1 MKNTYLI
8 VFILC
13 TLFGFSQSQSAGVE
27 SIAMAEMN
35 AASKVVNIQANANTQ
50 NYNIT
55 YQKLEF
61 TLNPS
66 VKFITGKI
74 TTTYTALANMST
86 LTFDFAN
93 QLTAS
98 SVKMGTTSLSFV
110 ENTNNELV
118 ITLPSTQATG
128 TSATVEVT
136 YSGVPPANG
145 FDAFVQTTHNGAP
158 VIWTL
163 SEPFGARDWWP
174 CKQDLNDKID
184 SIDVYIT
191 APSQYISVS
200 NGIETTAPVISGS
213 NKTTHF
219 HHGYPIPAY
228 LVAIACTNYSV
239 YNQTGGTTPNDYPI
253 INYIYPEDL
262 ASVQPQLAET
272 PPILE
277 LCESLFEVYPFHTEK
292 YGHAQFGWG
301 GGMEH
306 TTVSFMGSFGRGLI
320 AHELAHQWFGDKI
333 TCGTWKDIWLNEG
346 FATYLSA
353 LVIENLDGLNAFVA
367 QKASMVD
374 YITSSPSG
382 NLYLTDVQLTD
393 VGRIFSSRLS
403 YNKGAMVLEMLR
415 FKMGDTAFF
424 QALRNYLA
432 DPNLAYD
439 YAVTTDLKA
448 HLEAVYGQS
457 LTEFFN
463 DWVYNQGYPT
473 YTITAQ
479 NWGTGQARFVI
490 NQTQS
495 DPSVSFFEMP
505 VPIRITGTGG
515 QTANLVLNNTSNGQV
530 FIQNVPFTITGVQ
543 FDPEVHLISKNS
555 SATLANETFSLAQA
569 IVLYPN
575 PSHDELHLQM
585 PSDLVVEQV
594 IIYNSLGQKI
604 LSDNRLDINISGLSS
619 GVHYVEIQTA
629 EGTIHKKFIKE

>member
-1 MKNTYLI
+1 
-8 VFILC
+8 
-13 TLFGFSQSQSAGVE
+13 
-27 SIAMAEMN
+27 
-35 AASKVVNIQANANTQ
+35 
-50 NYNIT
+50 
-55 YQKLEF
+55 
-61 TLNPS
+61 
-66 VKFITGKI
+66 
-74 TTTYTALANMST
+74 
-86 LTFDFAN
+86 
-93 QLTAS
+93 
-98 SVKMGTTSLSFV
+98 
-110 ENTNNELV
+110 
-118 ITLPSTQATG
+118 
-128 TSATVEVT
+128 
-136 YSGVPPANG
+136 
-145 FDAFVQTTHNGAP
+145 
-158 VIWTL
+158 
-163 SEPFGARDWWP
+163 
-174 CKQDLNDKID
+174 
-184 SIDVYIT
+184 
-191 APSQYISVS
+191 
-200 NGIETTAPVISGS
+200 
-213 NKTTHF
+213 
-219 HHGYPIPAY
+219 
-228 LVAIACTNYSV
+228 
-239 YNQTGGTTPNDYPI
+239 
-253 INYIYPEDL
+253 
-262 ASVQPQLAET
+262 
-272 PPILE
+272 
-277 LCESLFEVYPFHTEK
+277 
-292 YGHAQFGWG
+292 
-301 GGMEH
+301 
-306 TTVSFMGSFGRGLI
+306 
-320 AHELAHQWFGDKI
+320 LAHQWFGDKI

-353 LVIENLDGLNAFVA
+353 LVIENLDGLNAFIA
-367 QKASMVD
+367 QKDSMVD
-374 YITSSPSG
+374 FITSSPSG
-382 NLYLTDVQLTD
+382 NLYLTDAQLTD

-424 QALRNYLA
+424 QAIRNYLA

-555 SATLANETFSLAQA
+555 SATLANETFSLAEA

-585 PSDLVVEQV
+585 PADLVVEQV

-629 EGTIHKKFIKE
+629 GGTIHKKFIKE